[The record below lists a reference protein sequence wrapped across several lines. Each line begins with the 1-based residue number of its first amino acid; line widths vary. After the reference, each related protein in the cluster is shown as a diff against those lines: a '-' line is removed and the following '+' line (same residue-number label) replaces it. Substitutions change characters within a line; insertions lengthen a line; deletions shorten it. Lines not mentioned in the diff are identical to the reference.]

1 MWDGGVDSG
10 MAGGDCG
17 MVGGECGMV
26 GVTVRWWG

>member
-10 MAGGDCG
+10 MVGGDCG